1 MYSCS
6 FSINTFC
13 LVVFDVEYLVVN
25 GTCNCWVSVL
35 LGKRPT
41 DARLSLLSAMLQ
53 IQYLPIFC
61 VTTYTARWT
70 EMFVQITRL
79 LLLCKVATRLLVL
92 YRTCGTTAPRSAEFL
107 ISELSSFKKCG
118 CFSFFCLNFEFTC
131 LAVSWLYFI
140 ITSFSVE
147 CYVVS
152 FVHCSYRRPVLVSGN
167 AVTSVS
173 SSTPSNVQKGHVQH
187 QITF

>member
-1 MYSCS
+1 MVPVIAE
-6 FSINTFC
+6 FLFC
-13 LVVFDVEYLVVN
+13 WAKN
-25 GTCNCWVSVL
+25 GPQMS
-35 LGKRPT
+35 
-41 DARLSLLSAMLQ
+41 RLSLLSAMLQ

-70 EMFVQITRL
+70 EMFVQITR

-173 SSTPSNVQKGHVQH
+173 SSTPSSVQKGHVQH